1 MILGADGYLGYPLF
15 IELKKRYDVIGLD
28 NFSRRKMEQYPSLV
42 PIGVRSEIIECEARD
57 IYALDRHT
65 ESFGPDVFVHLAEQ
79 RSVPFSMMDRRSRL
93 YTLNNNFL
101 TTQNVLEM
109 AKKHNF
115 RIIHIGSMGF
125 YGYENDAFI
134 KEGDKVRNP
143 GSIYHLT
150 KEVDCSLF
158 SFYSKIYGI
167 NIAQLH
173 QGTIW
178 GIGGRFDYDAVY
190 GTVVNRFILQK
201 LLKMPLTIYGEGNQ
215 QRSFINII
223 NSIESI
229 ELVINTHFKNYQSF
243 NLFTE
248 ILSINNIAEKVG
260 GDREYLSNPRIESG
274 DSTLESTNERLLGMG
289 LNPIFLSEH
298 LIDEIGKT
306 ITPFLNRVEK
316 DLILPKGKWL

>member
-1 MILGADGYLGYPLF
+1 M
-15 IELKKRYDVIGLD
+15 
-28 NFSRRKMEQYPSLV
+28 
-42 PIGVRSEIIECEARD
+42 
-57 IYALDRHT
+57 
-65 ESFGPDVFVHLAEQ
+65 
-79 RSVPFSMMDRRSRL
+79 
-93 YTLNNNFL
+93 
-101 TTQNVLEM
+101 
-109 AKKHNF
+109 
-115 RIIHIGSMGF
+115 
-125 YGYENDAFI
+125 
-134 KEGDKVRNP
+134 
-143 GSIYHLT
+143 
-150 KEVDCSLF
+150 F

-260 GDREYLSNPRIESG
+260 
-274 DSTLESTNERLLGMG
+274 
-289 LNPIFLSEH
+289 
-298 LIDEIGKT
+298 EIGNIYPTHGLSLAIVLWKVLT
-306 ITPFLNRVEK
+306 RGFWEWV
-316 DLILPKGKWL
+316 